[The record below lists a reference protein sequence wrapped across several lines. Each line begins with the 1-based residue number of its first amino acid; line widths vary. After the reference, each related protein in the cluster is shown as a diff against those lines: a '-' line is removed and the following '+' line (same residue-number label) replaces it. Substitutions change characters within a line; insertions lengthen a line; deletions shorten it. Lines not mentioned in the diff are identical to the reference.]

1 MDTMDHHLTAL
12 CDTKTARHVQHK
24 KTQRALDALKTL
36 ACQRIRH
43 LDHAHVTKDGL
54 VTHQTVFHV
63 VQIVNP
69 VWEPESQTA
78 KPVLQTQHSLQ
89 IKVLVSEY
97 AQLMDFMALHKIV
110 CLAIVFVNNVL
121 EDLIQNVRSDTMIL
135 TY

>member
-1 MDTMDHHLTAL
+1 MKLALTPDLISVIHASKTLSKSEGYPQQPEHALMDTMDHHLTVW
-12 CDTKTARHVQHK
+12 CDMKTARHVQHK

-43 LDHAHVTKDGL
+43 LEHAHVTKDGL

-69 VWEPESQTA
+69 VWVPESQTA

-89 IKVLVSEY
+89 IK
-97 AQLMDFMALHKIV
+97 
-110 CLAIVFVNNVL
+110 
-121 EDLIQNVRSDTMIL
+121 
-135 TY
+135 